1 MKSLSKVL
9 QANRRQYFVGRAREL
24 DRLDGMQAEADTAPR
39 VLFFHGPGGI
49 GKSTLVAEIQARLQ
63 AQDVAVCAIDARD
76 LPVTPQAV
84 RGAIEQGITGPGSGV
99 QQLVWLFI
107 DNFDHLAALNTW
119 FHESLLPHLPGHI
132 RVVLA
137 GRQPPDA
144 RWRADPAW
152 SGLLRCIELSPLS
165 ADEAHDYLD
174 KRGLGASHKDA
185 VHRFAQGYPL
195 ALAMAAD
202 ACLTNAQ
209 FDPQADTL
217 DEFLQALALQFVEE
231 ARTPVHAMALQAAAL
246 TNYLS
251 EPLLAAMLPGE
262 NAHQLY
268 NWLAGLSCV
277 NTAGRGLIVHDLIGE
292 IIAADLRRR
301 DPDKAERLIYLGE
314 EYLLTQLNSSTK
326 LAANE
331 IVEDLTYLAR
341 QGELS
346 DQLHGAGREQPL
358 YSDTPQAAEVD
369 LARDWIE
376 QYQGEDQRLIF
387 DEWYRRQ
394 PAGLVVFRDR
404 ENRMQGFACFVEF
417 DATTE
422 AAFDPVARAVQA
434 HTGNA
439 GLQIDGPVE
448 LCRYWM
454 HYDRHMQLSSVMNK
468 ALTLLIARA
477 ATRTDLQASAIVQ
490 IDNEMTRNMATLA
503 DHDCLDDAAYPV
515 GTDRII
521 VTLHDWRDEL
531 IGNWLV
537 RTNRRVRD
545 MTRATRDIDTNT
557 LTQEQI
563 RESLKHILRHYQHN
577 DSLKQSPLLK
587 SGLFPNDMTGDERV
601 AHLRRLIQQAA
612 EQLRAV
618 PRTRRYYDILWHTY
632 FHPATS
638 RLNAAD
644 KLNMAPSTYYRH
656 LATAVDLLAA
666 ELTNLQ
672 NSREFDN

>member
-1 MKSLSKVL
+1 MKSLSDVL

-24 DRLDGMQAEADTAPR
+24 GWVESMLAEPDTTSR
-39 VLFFHGPGGI
+39 VLFYYGPGGI
-49 GKSTLVAEIQARLQ
+49 GKSTLVAEIHARLREHNIPAGQ
-63 AQDVAVCAIDARD
+63 IDARD

-84 RGAIEQGITGPGSGV
+84 RRAVEQGLTGLGGGD
-99 QQLVWLFI
+99 QQPVWLLI
-107 DNFDHLAALNTW
+107 DNFDHLAALETW
-119 FHESLLPHLPGHI
+119 FHESLLPHLPANV
-132 RVVLA
+132 RTVVA
-137 GRQPPDA
+137 GRQPPDT

-152 SGLLRCIELSPLS
+152 NGLLRSIELSPLS
-165 ADEAHDYLD
+165 ADEAYDYLD

-185 VHRFAQGYPL
+185 VHCFAQGYPL

-202 ACLTNAQ
+202 ACLTNNQ
-209 FDPQADTL
+209 FDLQADTL

-231 ARTPVHAMALQAAAL
+231 ARTPVHATALQAAAL

-314 EYLLTQLNSSTK
+314 EYFLTQLNSSTK
-326 LAANE
+326 LAAHE

-346 DQLHGAGREQPL
+346 DQMHRAAREQPL
-358 YSDTPQAAEVD
+358 YSDAPEAVEVD
-369 LARDWIE
+369 LVRDWIE
-376 QYQGEDQRLIF
+376 RHQGEDQRLIF
-387 DEWYRRQ
+387 DTWYRRQ

-404 ENRMQGFACFVEF
+404 ENRMQGFACFLEL
-417 DATTE
+417 DAATE
-422 AAFDPVARAVQA
+422 TAFDPVARAVQA
-434 HTGNA
+434 HAADA
-439 GLQIDGPVE
+439 GLKMDGPVE

-454 HYDRHMQLSSVMNK
+454 HHDRHMQLSSVMNK

-477 ATRTDLQASAIVQ
+477 ATRSDLQASTIVQ
-490 IDNEMTRNMATLA
+490 VDDEMARNMATLA

-545 MTRATRDIDTNT
+545 MTRAAQDIDTNT

-601 AHLRRLIQQAA
+601 EHLRRLIQQAA
-612 EQLRAV
+612 GRLRAV
-618 PRTRRYYDILWHTY
+618 PKTRRYYDILWHTY

-638 RLNAAD
+638 RLNAAG

-656 LATAVDLLAA
+656 LATAVDLLAG
-666 ELTNLQ
+666 ELATLQ
-672 NSREFDN
+672 NKCDFDN